1 MTNSPIP
8 INENYET
15 YNQISDNLGIIEYSM
30 HSGDNQ
36 EQESF
41 DSKYYYTISN
51 SDDSKKVDS
60 KPFINNNVDKM
71 TLIPTRPTDETNKND
86 KIKEKIKKGRKRKNS
101 NDFGKHNKY
110 SFDNICRKIKSK
122 VLHFLYLFINDKIVK
137 MKKLSKYKIKRYTL
151 KKISQKQIVDCH
163 AEFNKDFLQRT
174 LKDIFIVNISTR
186 NKKREADHNKKII
199 ENLLNSEKDVTIKDY
214 FNSLFNLS
222 FLDCLKHFRET
233 EKNIVLE
240 GMITFG
246 KCRHSFLNDDLD
258 YINTFDY
265 YMINYEK
272 VVNNKKSKKR
282 LNLQN

>member
-15 YNQISDNLGIIEYSM
+15 YNQISDNLSIIEDSM
-30 HSGDNQ
+30 YCEDNQ

-41 DSKYYYTISN
+41 NSQYNNISN
-51 SDDSKKVDS
+51 SDNSKKAHS
-60 KPFINNNVDKM
+60 KPFINNNVDKT

-110 SFDNICRKIKSK
+110 SYDNIIPKIKST

-151 KKISQKQIVDCH
+151 KKINQKQIVDGH

-174 LKDIFIVNISTR
+174 VKDIFKVNISTR

-214 FNSLFNLS
+214 FNSLFNIS
-222 FLDCLKHFRET
+222 FLDCLKHFRGT
-233 EKNIVLE
+233 EKNIILE
-240 GMITFG
+240 GMVTFEE
-246 KCRHSFLNDDLD
+246 CNQQLFVNDDLD
-258 YINTFDY
+258 YINTFSH
-265 YMINYEK
+265 YMMNYEK
-272 VVNNKKSKKR
+272 VVRNKKPRRR

>member
-151 KKISQKQIVDCH
+151 KKINQKQIVDGH

-199 ENLLNSEKDVTIKDY
+199 ENLLISEKDVTIKDY